1 MNKAPQAKRTHN
13 QYATKHELNMVNV
26 IVSSDPEYRV
36 NRMDI
41 QATVTE
47 VLKRFNVTDKV
58 EIGVTIVG
66 DRKMHEINQKYRGL
80 DQTTNVLS
88 FALDDPTSLNL
99 KHIPSLGFISS
110 PDNVLRLGDILIS
123 YPQAVEEAKNDNV
136 TVDEAVRY
144 LVEHGMNHLLGDHI
158 HD

>member
-1 MNKAPQAKRTHN
+1 
-13 QYATKHELNMVNV
+13 MVNV

-66 DRKMHEINQKYRGL
+66 DKKMHEINQKYRGL

-88 FALDDPTSLNL
+88 FALEDPASLNL

-110 PDNVLRLGDILIS
+110 PDNILRLGDILIS
-123 YPQAVEEAKNDNV
+123 YPQAIEEARNDGV
-136 TVDEAVRY
+136 TVDEAIRY